1 MDDVRIYDRALSA
14 AEVLALYNLEKPKIP
29 LTDSNFQAA
38 VNRRSSRDEANATAT
53 YGHISDRNTSSV
65 TDMDGAFND
74 RSAFNEN
81 ISTWDLSNVT
91 NTRHMFKGA
100 TSFQSGHW

>member
-1 MDDVRIYDRALSA
+1 MATSA
-14 AEVLALYNLEKPKIP
+14 TGIP
-29 LTDSNFQAA
+29 
-38 VNRRSSRDEANATAT
+38 
-53 YGHISDRNTSSV
+53 SSV

-91 NTRHMFKGA
+91 NTMHMFKGA
-100 TSFQSGHW
+100 TSFNQPIGDWNTLPSWLWLGMFNQLVILLISSIGNWNTSTVTDDWIYVSRCFFIQPIN